1 MKRGET
7 PFKEV
12 TEVMSV
18 ESFENKVANGEEL
31 VLLDDN
37 VLDKLFLWLL
47 LSVRKLVY

>member
-37 VLDKLFLWLL
+37 VLDIKDYKFIHPGGKFVL
-47 LSVRKLVY
+47 